1 MNKVQAISR
10 LANIIIKSSGTA
22 PVNDQVTSAIW
33 NMPAIM
39 LIDNLDMGVIVTA
52 DPLFA

>member
-1 MNKVQAISR
+1 MYKVQAISR
-10 LANIIIKSSGTA
+10 LANIIIKSGCA
-22 PVNDQVTSAIW
+22 AAVNDQATSAVW

-39 LIDNLDMGVIVTA
+39 LNDNLDMVVVVTP